1 MSQLDDFLTPTLARQ
16 LDAEQALI
24 SGDPGPRLAMWSTQE
39 PVTVFGAEKSVIGAE
54 EARGAFRWLATR
66 FSNCTDYRFE
76 LVAAGASGDLA
87 YTLGYERFS
96 FSMDGG
102 PVAPITLR
110 VTHLYRREDG
120 EWKIVHRHADTLMA
134 DQTAPAEAPAPAGE
148 RQREASPP
156 PAGRRSTSRPEQA
169 ERLGPA
175 RTLAAAETDLAD
187 FLATALPRQVE
198 TESAWHQ
205 RDLDAR
211 LALWSTREPV
221 TLFGGGGACVSSSDE
236 VRRNFRTAVTGIV
249 PCRSFDYDLVA
260 AGGGGELAYTVGYE
274 HISFDPGP
282 VQDYTLRVTYLY
294 RRENGEWKIVHR
306 HADVPPTGQP
316 LRAGASTE

>member
-1 MSQLDDFLTPTLARQ
+1 VVSVTETEQFVAAMSQRITEAETALHNGDARPRIATWSRTDPLTLFGA
-16 LDAEQALI
+16 AI
-24 SGDPGPRLAMWSTQE
+24 SGVGWGEIGPIFDALGRQ
-39 PVTVFGAEKSVIGAE
+39 
-54 EARGAFRWLATR
+54 
-66 FSNCTDYRFE
+66 FSNCTSFRNE
-76 LVAAGASGDLA
+76 VVGAEARGDLA
-87 YTLGYERFS
+87 YT
-96 FSMDGG
+96 
-102 PVAPITLR
+102 VALEHTTGSINGAEPKPYVLR
-110 VTHLYRREDG
+110 VTTIFRREDG
-120 EWKIVHRHADTLMA
+120 EWKVVHRHGDALSADSGELVRRL
-134 DQTAPAEAPAPAGE
+134 APAEREHALPAGE

-175 RTLAAAETDLAD
+175 RTPAVAETDLAD

-236 VRRNFRTAVTGIV
+236 VRRNFRTAVTGII
-249 PCRSFDYDLVA
+249 PCRSFDYNLVA

-306 HADVPPTGQP
+306 HGDY
-316 LRAGASTE
+316 LRQ